1 MRFRPT
7 AHRSLL
13 TTRFSGFTLVEVV
26 AALLVVGIGL
36 VGIAALY
43 GEAMQ
48 TELDTH
54 PQAQAARLAQIMAE
68 KVNANTAGRTGYA
81 NVIGVLC
88 TETRD
93 VRPVNAAAQEAA
105 CWHEEIRKALPNGT
119 GSITRD
125 LSTNPPTY
133 VIAVSWSAAG
143 AGAASYVLR
152 TQPAK

>member
-1 MRFRPT
+1 MRFRLT
-7 AHRSLL
+7 ASRPPLI
-13 TTRFSGFTLVEVV
+13 RCSGFTLVEVI

-36 VGIAALY
+36 IGIAALY

-48 TELDTH
+48 TEIDTH
-54 PQAQAARLAQIMAE
+54 PQAQAARLAQSMAD
-68 KVNANTAGRTGYA
+68 KVNSNAAGRAGYA

-93 VRPVNAAAQEAA
+93 ARPVNAAAQEAA

-119 GSITRD
+119 GAITRD

-143 AGAASYVLR
+143 AGAASYVVR
-152 TQPAK
+152 VQPTK

>member
-1 MRFRPT
+1 MRLWPT
-7 AHRSLL
+7 THRFPPA
-13 TTRFSGFTLVEVV
+13 RCCGFTLVEVI

-36 VGIAALY
+36 IGVAALY

-48 TELDTH
+48 TEIDTH
-54 PQAQAARLAQIMAE
+54 PQAQAARLAQFMAE
-68 KVNANTAGRTGYA
+68 KVTANTAGRTGYA
-81 NVIGVLC
+81 NVIGVVC
-88 TETRD
+88 TEMRD
-93 VRPVNAAAQEAA
+93 ARPVNAAAQEAA

-143 AGAASYVLR
+143 AGAASYVVR
-152 TQPAK
+152 VQPTK